1 MICIKFAENCLKLLS
16 HGQLFLRTFWKLS
29 VKFRYFTVSTLGEV
43 RGPSFEEKKP
53 PQIPFSPLT
62 IRVKLGWNFPAHW
75 EKKLNMKKI
84 NKWRTDTK

>member
-53 PQIPFSPLT
+53 PQIPFS
-62 IRVKLGWNFPAHW
+62 HW
-75 EKKLNMKKI
+75 QSVLSLVEIIQHMG
-84 NKWRTDTK
+84 RRS